1 MKYQFCRIQR
11 IDGEL
16 FFELDDMDRATAL
29 DYVTTH
35 RAELQ
40 PFAVWGSGYIFGYTA
55 EFNDRDVS
63 LKKTTAILYE
73 HSEHGLIW
81 IEACGRDGTR

>member
-1 MKYQFCRIQR
+1 MIYKFCRTQR
-11 IDGEL
+11 LDGDL
-16 FFELDDMDRATAL
+16 WIELDDRDRAAAL

-40 PFAVWGSGYIFGYTA
+40 PCAVSGSGYIFGYAA
-55 EFNDRDVS
+55 EFDDRDVS
-63 LKKTTAILYE
+63 LKKATAILYD

-81 IEACGRDGTR
+81 LEMCGRDGAR

>member
-1 MKYQFCRIQR
+1 MIYKFCRTQR
-11 IDGEL
+11 IDGDL
-16 FFELDDMDRATAL
+16 WIELDDRDRAAAL

-40 PFAVWGSGYIFGYTA
+40 PFAVSGSGYIFGYAA
-55 EFNDRDVS
+55 EFDDRDIS
-63 LKKTTAILYE
+63 RKKAKAILYD

-81 IEACGRDGTR
+81 LEMCGKVKAQ